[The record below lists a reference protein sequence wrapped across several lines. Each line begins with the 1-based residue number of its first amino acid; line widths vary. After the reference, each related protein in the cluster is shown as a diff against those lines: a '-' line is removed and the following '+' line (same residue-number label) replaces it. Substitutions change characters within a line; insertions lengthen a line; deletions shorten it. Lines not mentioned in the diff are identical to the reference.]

1 LLPTAQ
7 PQSFNQL
14 EVSKRTGDISGNIRL
29 ELTSFMERRLNTI
42 INNAVL
48 IRSILSVPVDA
59 AVPTDV
65 EHYCCHL
72 LVLP

>member
-1 LLPTAQ
+1 
-7 PQSFNQL
+7 
-14 EVSKRTGDISGNIRL
+14 
-29 ELTSFMERRLNTI
+29 MERRLNTI